1 MKRKERKTMVETI
14 TLILSAVSLIIG
26 TAAITRLVLDSRYES
41 KETELNNIIAAK
53 ERMNQLQAI
62 IISDQNGTIRS
73 FEALVAAQKEAEL
86 EKDKEIEQLGSVITR
101 LRTAPCNSKERIP
114 PGNTDWFALEP
125 YTAINLPDSEQLR
138 LQQECTTGLATGI
151 RIYTDDSGNDYYCA
165 ALGSA
170 YGRDIGD
177 TWAVTLDNGE
187 DFNII
192 YADYKDDGKT
202 EFFGHPCENK
212 REKPCTCV
220 IEFIVDWNMLPAE
233 VRERGSMSERSWCD
247 GNIVK
252 MEYTGRKWEP

>member
-1 MKRKERKTMVETI
+1 MKLPETI
-14 TLILSAVSLIIG
+14 ILILSAVSLIIG

-41 KETELNNIIAAK
+41 EKFNLNDKIVDNEIKI
-53 ERMNQLQAI
+53 QLQADI
-62 IISDQNGTIRS
+62 IKDQSATIKS
-73 FEALVAAQKEAEL
+73 LKALIYEQKEAEL

-125 YTAINLPDSEQLR
+125 YTAINLPGSAQLR

-151 RIYTDDSGNDYYCA
+151 RIYTDESGNDYYCA

-177 TWAVTLDNGE
+177 TWAVTLDNGSE
-187 DFNII
+187 FDII

-220 IEFIVDWNMLPAE
+220 IEFIVDWDKLPE
-233 VRERGSMSERSWCD
+233 VVRERGSMSEKEWCD